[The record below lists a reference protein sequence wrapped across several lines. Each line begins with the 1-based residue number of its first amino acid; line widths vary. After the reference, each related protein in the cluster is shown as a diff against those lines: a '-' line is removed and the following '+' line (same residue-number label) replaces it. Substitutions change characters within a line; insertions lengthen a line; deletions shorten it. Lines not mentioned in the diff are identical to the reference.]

1 MSLALPPPS
10 SRAATPIVL
19 AQASNPPATTIR
31 QGDRPVAPTG
41 TVAPPT
47 KAAAPKPA
55 QVIAQ
60 TATLD
65 ASPTPNWWMYSTFGL
80 STILLILGITSYRQ
94 SRKLGEMLAQEK
106 LRGKQL
112 KYHVK
117 KRGETIV
124 KMEKNPDL
132 INSRDFNL
140 DYLRMRMAEEIFHF
154 EIVNQIKS
162 KVRDKI
168 TVVLRPK
175 QVEQGEL
182 GIATK
187 SGRQIDE
194 IFDVSYKTE
203 TDQAHRVL
211 FRVGIQMVKL
221 PTQPTSVT
229 ITQIIDC
236 IETFL
241 SPSQENDT
249 WQPTIQGRLAYLRW
263 DQKAKPTPL
272 LLIEQTQEGA
282 NVSFR
287 TQRAAVPP
295 APRAKAR

>member
-1 MSLALPPPS
+1 MSSVPTPPPP
-10 SRAATPIVL
+10 APTKIAPAT
-19 AQASNPPATTIR
+19 APATT
-31 QGDRPVAPTG
+31 QS
-41 TVAPPT
+41 
-47 KAAAPKPA
+47 
-55 QVIAQ
+55 IAQ
-60 TATLD
+60 AIAPLP
-65 ASPTPNWWMYSTFGL
+65 SPSPNWWMYSTLGL
-80 STILLILGITSYRQ
+80 SVILLLLGVTSYRQ
-94 SRKLGEMLAQEK
+94 SRKLEELLQKEK
-106 LRGKQL
+106 LRAKQL
-112 KYHVK
+112 KFHVK
-117 KRGETIV
+117 QRGETIV

-140 DYLRMRMAEEIFHF
+140 DYLRMRMAEEVFHF
-154 EIVNQIKS
+154 EIVNQIKV

-194 IFDVSYKTE
+194 VFDVSYKTE

-229 ITQIIDC
+229 INQIIDC

-241 SPSQENDT
+241 SPSQEHDT
-249 WQPTIQGRLAYLRW
+249 WQPTIQGRLASLRW

-272 LLIEQTQEGA
+272 LLIEQSQEGA

-287 TQRAAVPP
+287 TQRAAAPP
-295 APRAKAR
+295 VAPVKSR

>member
-1 MSLALPPPS
+1 MSSVPTPPPP
-10 SRAATPIVL
+10 APTKIA
-19 AQASNPPATTIR
+19 PATT
-31 QGDRPVAPTG
+31 QS
-41 TVAPPT
+41 
-47 KAAAPKPA
+47 
-55 QVIAQ
+55 IAQ
-60 TATLD
+60 AIAPLP
-65 ASPTPNWWMYSTFGL
+65 SPSPNWWMYSTLGL
-80 STILLILGITSYRQ
+80 SVILLLLGITSYRQ
-94 SRKLGEMLAQEK
+94 SRKLEELLQKEK
-106 LRGKQL
+106 LRAKQL
-112 KYHVK
+112 KFHVK
-117 KRGETIV
+117 QRGETIV

-140 DYLRMRMAEEIFHF
+140 DYLRMRMAEEVFHF
-154 EIVNQIKS
+154 EIVNQIKV

-194 IFDVSYKTE
+194 VFDVSYKTE

-229 ITQIIDC
+229 INQIIDC

-241 SPSQENDT
+241 SPSQEHDT
-249 WQPTIQGRLAYLRW
+249 WQPTIQGRLASLRW

-272 LLIEQTQEGA
+272 LLIEQSQEGA

-287 TQRAAVPP
+287 TQRAAAPP
-295 APRAKAR
+295 VAPVKSR

>member
-1 MSLALPPPS
+1 MYRFISETIDFICQGNANYRVVIHLQQSFPLKPMSALSTIS
-10 SRAATPIVL
+10 S
-19 AQASNPPATTIR
+19 
-31 QGDRPVAPTG
+31 GRPVAPKT
-41 TVAPPT
+41 TQIIAQ
-47 KAAAPKPA
+47 AAAPAP
-55 QVIAQ
+55 
-60 TATLD
+60 
-65 ASPTPNWWMYSTFGL
+65 SPNWWMYSTGGL
-80 STILLILGITSYRQ
+80 SLILILLGITSYRQ
-94 SRKLGEMLAQEK
+94 SRKLGELLAQEK

-140 DYLRMRMAEEIFHF
+140 DYLRMRMAEEVFHF

-168 TVVLRPK
+168 AVVLRPK

-221 PTQPTSVT
+221 PTQPTSAT
-229 ITQIIDC
+229 IAQIIEC

-241 SPSQENDT
+241 SPGQENDT
-249 WQPTIQGRLAYLRW
+249 WQPTIQGRLASLRW

-272 LLIEQTQEGA
+272 LLLEQNQEGA
-282 NVSFR
+282 NVTFR
-287 TQRAAVPP
+287 TQRSAAPP
-295 APRAKAR
+295 VSKVR